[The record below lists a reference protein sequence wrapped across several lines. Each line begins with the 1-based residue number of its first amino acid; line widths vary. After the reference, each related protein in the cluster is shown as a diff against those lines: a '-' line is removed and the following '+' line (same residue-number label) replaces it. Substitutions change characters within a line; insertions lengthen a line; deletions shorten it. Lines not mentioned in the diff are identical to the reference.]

1 MLTSLT
7 SLVRTL
13 TDFALIPAIWKIVR
27 IHVLPEIETLPS
39 GDVLAQ
45 ALGKLVFELEVLF
58 YRVQPLHPGT
68 AGDSSRTY
76 AESHP
81 ANAGPAFFEHRDL
94 IIRYTVDES
103 PWKGPFVEA
112 AKHVVSRFLLQI
124 TILTTTKEVIDQGRI
139 VRLSLRYGG
148 RFCAKKGYGRP
159 G

>member
-1 MLTSLT
+1 MLTSLA

-13 TDFALIPAIWKIVR
+13 TDFALIPAIWKTVR

-68 AGDSSRTY
+68 AEDSFRAY

-81 ANAGPAFFEHRDL
+81 ANAGLAFFEHRDL
-94 IIRYTVDES
+94 ILRYTVNET

-112 AKHVVSRFLLQI
+112 AKQVVSLFLLQI
-124 TILTTTKEVIDQGRI
+124 TLLTIN
-139 VRLSLRYGG
+139 
-148 RFCAKKGYGRP
+148 
-159 G
+159 